1 MKHPGTKIFTWGNTM
16 RYLRLRLTTAVLS
29 AVISVPVLANT
40 WPSKP
45 ITIVIPGAPGTAADI
60 LGRRVGEQ
68 LTKDYGKAVVVDN
81 KPGAGGL
88 IAYNQVKRASPDGY
102 TVTIAVGGISI
113 AGIMYKKAGIDP
125 IKDFS
130 PITQLALT
138 PMVFVAR
145 PDSPL
150 NSISDLL
157 EAARLQPGKL
167 LYGSFGTGSTSH
179 LVGESFKAVGNV
191 NIDHVPYKS
200 GILAAPDVVS
210 GQLDFAIIDPLAAG
224 PFIKD
229 GRLKALGVAGPAR
242 MPSLPDVP
250 TVAESGVQFSA
261 VGWVGLF
268 GPADLPD
275 EIASKINESA
285 NRAMAAPAQRQL
297 LANGGSLPVEP
308 APTLDQWRTQFQ
320 DYVAAWSKVAQDAKM
335 GEDQGS

>member
-1 MKHPGTKIFTWGNTM
+1 M
-16 RYLRLRLTTAVLS
+16 RYLQSGFAAILCALIS
-29 AVISVPVLANT
+29 APVAANT

-68 LTKDYGKAVVVDN
+68 LTKDFGKPVIVDN
-81 KPGAGGL
+81 KPGAGGI
-88 IAYNQVKRASPDGY
+88 IAYSQAKRAAPDGY

-113 AGIMYKKAGIDP
+113 AAIMYKNSGIEP
-125 IKDFS
+125 LRDFS

-145 PDSPL
+145 PDSPMKG
-150 NSISDLL
+150 IPGLL
-157 EAARLQPGKL
+157 EAARQQPGKL

-179 LVGESFKAVGNV
+179 LVGESFKVVGGV
-191 NIDHVPYKS
+191 NIEHVPYKS

-224 PFIKD
+224 PLIKD

-242 MPSLPDVP
+242 MPSLPEVP
-250 TVAESGVQFSA
+250 TVAESGVEFSA

-268 GPADLPD
+268 GPAGMPD
-275 EIASKINESA
+275 DIARKINESA
-285 NRAMAAPAQRQL
+285 NRAMAAPAQREL

-308 APTLDQWRTQFQ
+308 APTLDQWRAQFQ
-320 DYVAAWSKVAQDAKM
+320 DYVTSWSKIAMDAKM
-335 GEDQGS
+335 GDQGS